1 NQDCSEEKT
10 LSKYHTRVDNCF
22 NPICGSS
29 AFINGTVKL
38 PDGRIRRGKGI
49 KQDLMEIEGIK
60 SEKLDIEQFYLQH
73 AN

>member
-1 NQDCSEEKT
+1 LT
-10 LSKYHTRVDNCF
+10 
-22 NPICGSS
+22 IS